1 MKVLLVRHAK
11 AEPRPRLLRKN
22 DERRRLT
29 PGGRKDMAK
38 AAKGLKRLVPA
49 IDVLATSPLA
59 RARETAE
66 VLARC
71 YDCDDVAEVAVLSPG
86 GEPRALLE
94 WLRGQPKDALIALV
108 GHEPDLGGFAGYLLT
123 GRRETFLPFKKG
135 GACLI
140 DLADGP
146 AAGGG
151 RLEWLLPPGALRK
164 LA

>member
-1 MKVLLVRHAK
+1 MLLVRHAK
-11 AEPRPRLLRKN
+11 AEPRPRLGLLRKH

-29 PGGRKDMAK
+29 PGGRRDMAK
-38 AAKGLKRLVPA
+38 VAKGLKRLVPA

-66 VLARC
+66 VLARR
-71 YDCDDVAEVAVLSPG
+71 YDHDDVAEVAALSPG
-86 GEPRALLE
+86 SEPQALVE
-94 WLRGQPKDALIALV
+94 WLRGQPKGALVALV

-123 GRRETFLPFKKG
+123 GRRESFLPLKKG